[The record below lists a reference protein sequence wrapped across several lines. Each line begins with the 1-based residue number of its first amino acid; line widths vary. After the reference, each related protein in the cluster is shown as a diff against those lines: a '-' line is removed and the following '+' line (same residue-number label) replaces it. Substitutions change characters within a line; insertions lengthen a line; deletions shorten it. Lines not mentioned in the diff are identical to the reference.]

1 MHIVDGFGAARQLI
15 LIPISWSLSENIQS
29 AYTFDIVWAVL
40 KPIGMNADEWCK
52 YPLQSCSRNLDNGW
66 SLGRRHD
73 VEHSN
78 QYISHFIEE
87 NAIENVVWNR
97 ELSCFSFNMLIINSP
112 MSVAKKLGV
121 LISLHVTLWTIV
133 YLNNNESL
141 NKSCFMF
148 INNNYLLWSRHT
160 GWRHQMEIFSL

>member
-1 MHIVDGFGAARQLI
+1 MDSGLHGNWFWFQSPDHLVIIFNRHTPSI
-15 LIPISWSLSENIQS
+15 LSGRYLNPSWWMQTNDANIRFNLVQE
-29 AYTFDIVWAVL
+29 I
-40 KPIGMNADEWCK
+40 
-52 YPLQSCSRNLDNGW
+52 LDNGW
-66 SLGRRHD
+66 PLGRRHD

-97 ELSCFSFNMLIINSP
+97 ELSCFSFNMLTINSP

-133 YLNNNESL
+133 YLNNDESL

-148 INNNYLLWSRHT
+148 INNNYLLWPRHT
-160 GWRHQMEIFSL
+160 EWRHQMETFSL